1 MITFLKVIFV
11 ILVVGIVLFSLAKVV
26 VKFFLLIV
34 STFWTLALSAA
45 TFILLII
52 TYSLF
57 RLLSGN

>member
-11 ILVVGIVLFSLAKVV
+11 ILVVGIILFSLAKVV
-26 VKFFLLIV
+26 AKFFLLIV